1 MLSRLFEGRL
11 GMIDELIINELRQ
24 PKLKSELFEN
34 IKKKLNTKLP
44 SSQEITF
51 YKTGTNI
58 IKQLLCSKAIAIEP

>member
-11 GMIDELIINELRQ
+11 GIIDELIINELRQ

-34 IKKKLNTKLP
+34 KKKLNTKLP